1 MNLGIVNIGWLTHK
15 YFLLRNKNIFIFNI
29 TSIVV
34 NQKYFKT
41 SLHHIRSSTKIVEFD
56 QVKFSPIIYSEDDV

>member
-1 MNLGIVNIGWLTHK
+1 MELKIFFKTSDGILGWVGLIVTRDVVIS
-15 YFLLRNKNIFIFNI
+15 NI

-41 SLHHIRSSTKIVEFD
+41 YH
-56 QVKFSPIIYSEDDV
+56 SPY